1 MVLESMNKYDLI
13 LCISVF
19 LVAGIL
25 LILTKLPKDGT
36 NAIVYYENKEV
47 LRIDLSIN
55 NTYTVSGYNGDVTL
69 EVKDKKIRVL
79 DEVSPKHLC
88 SKQGYISNSYESIIC
103 LPNKIVVKIDNN
115 DIDAVV
121 MLWN

>member
-1 MVLESMNKYDLI
+1 MNKYDLI